1 MNKMTRIVS
10 GILAIMLIITF
21 VYTSIAQ
28 AAEPETKE
36 FLSELAVMQGDS
48 NGNFNDNHT
57 LTREEFAKIV
67 VAIADH
73 DYIALNSTSPFF
85 DVPSN
90 RWSAGYIERAN
101 TLGILYGYPDGSFRP
116 SEQVLPEQVCKAM
129 LSMLG
134 YDNSHITA
142 NWAQSQIEFAKAKG
156 LLDGV
161 SYQLGVP
168 ITRIE
173 TAKIVK
179 NALLSQKK
187 DSANYLISD
196 MGYSYYKDTVIVSDK
211 NAAGNYVTTSSGTF
225 SKGNL
230 SDDAIYA
237 KGKLIVNS
245 ANEIVAFLPEGQTRK
260 DYVVK
265 AATGDSINVFGKN
278 GNVTIT
284 MSYDTIVYDGANTLN
299 YKAALESV
307 SLGDKISVF
316 TGENGTVQYAG
327 ISRNALDGPYTNISG
342 SFEKYVG
349 LTENSTIIRNGEKST
364 LDAVSDYDICYYADE
379 ADTVLIYT
387 NKQTGV
393 YEEAI
398 PNKDNP
404 TSVKISGK
412 IYEIESTTAFN
423 KLSSNGNI
431 KYGDAIKILT
441 GKNGKIAD
449 VIAFSENDNVNG
461 YFLDSVLSTRT
472 DENGK
477 EYTGY
482 NATVILTDG
491 SVQQYYTGRDYN
503 NYVGKVVRVKF
514 TNGNATI
521 NTVTSNNSISGTFD
535 WNRKKLGSYT
545 LSDDIKI
552 IDVANDSQY
561 SKAKGKAI
569 YPQRIA
575 GNNLSGSSI
584 LYAKT
589 ENKEITELILN
600 DYTND
605 LYDYGVVLYA
615 KNLSNEYMTAG
626 DYKINVS
633 GRVSEFKTGNVAYAV
648 NTGTPAVF
656 DIDAE
661 KGLISMKSLN
671 AVQGAVKD
679 IDELYVYTNSGRHR
693 LSDNVLVYRKVS
705 SPMDGTGARYEII
718 PIEDINEEDSL
729 SAYCDKTETSGGR
742 VRVIVV
748 K

>member
-1 MNKMTRIVS
+1 MNKMIRIIS
-10 GILAIMLIITF
+10 ATLAIVLIVTLI
-21 VYTSIAQ
+21 YSSIAS
-28 AAEPETKE
+28 AAEPETKA
-36 FLSELAVMQGDS
+36 FLSELAIMQGDG
-48 NGNFNDNHT
+48 NGNFNENNT

-73 DYIALNSTSPFF
+73 DYIAVNSTSPFF

-116 SEQVLPEQVCKAM
+116 SEKVLPEQVCKAM

-134 YDNSHITA
+134 YDNNHITA
-142 NWAQSQIEFAKAKG
+142 NWAQSQIDFAKAKG

-161 SYQLGVP
+161 NYQTGVP

-173 TAKIVK
+173 TAKIVE
-179 NALLSQKK
+179 NALLAQKK
-187 DSANYLISD
+187 DSPNYLISD
-196 MGYSYYKDTVIVSDK
+196 MGYSYFKDTVIVSDK
-211 NAAGNYVTTSSGTF
+211 NAAGGHVTTSSGTF

-237 KGKLIVNS
+237 KGDLVVNR

-265 AATGDSINVFGKN
+265 AATGDNINVFGKN
-278 GNVTIT
+278 GSETIT

-299 YKAALESV
+299 YKAALGSV
-307 SLGDKISVF
+307 ALGDKISVF
-316 TGENGTVQYAG
+316 TSPDGIVQYAG
-327 ISRNALDGPYTNISG
+327 ISRNALDGPYTNVSG
-342 SFEKYVG
+342 SFEKYMG
-349 LTENSTIIRNGEKST
+349 LTEGSTIIRDGEKST
-364 LDAVSDYDICYYADE
+364 LSAISDYDICYYAKE
-379 ADTVLIYT
+379 ADTALIYT
-387 NKQTGV
+387 NKQAGV

-412 IYEIESTTAFN
+412 VYEIESTTAFN

-449 VIAFSENDNVNG
+449 VLTFSENENVTG

-482 NATVILTDG
+482 IATVILTDG
-491 SVQQYYTGRDYN
+491 SVQEYYTGRDYN
-503 NYVGKVVRVKF
+503 NYVGKVVKVKF
-514 TNGNATI
+514 TNGNASI
-521 NTVTSNNSISGTFD
+521 SSVTQNSNISGTFD
-535 WNRKKLGSYT
+535 WNRKKLGNYT
-545 LSDDIKI
+545 LSDDIEI
-552 IDVANDSQY
+552 IDVANDSEY
-561 SKAKGKAI
+561 TCAKGKHI
-569 YPQRIA
+569 YPQRIN
-575 GNNLSGSSI
+575 GSNLSSSSI

-615 KNLSNEYMTAG
+615 KNLSNDYMTAG
-626 DYKINVS
+626 DYKININ
-633 GRVSEFKTGNVAYAV
+633 GQVSEFQTGNRTYAV
-648 NTGTPAVF
+648 NTGVPAMF
-656 DIDAE
+656 DVDAQ
-661 KGLISMKSLN
+661 KGLVGMKSLT
-671 AVQGAVKD
+671 AVKGTVKSVD
-679 IDELYVYTNSGRHR
+679 DLYVYTTNDKYR
-693 LSDNVLVYRKVS
+693 LSDDVLIYRKVS
-705 SPMDGTGARYEII
+705 SPMDGTGSRFEIV
-718 PIEDINEEDSL
+718 PKEAFSEEDSL
-729 SAYCDKTETSGGR
+729 SAYCDKSESSGGR
-742 VRVIVV
+742 VRVIVIR
-748 K
+748 